1 MNTSFALDGKQ
12 DKSALAVKAKP
23 QVGDSLKT
31 KTQRLKLGFRM
42 ASTIILLSHQKK
54 LFKG

>member
-54 LFKG
+54 VI